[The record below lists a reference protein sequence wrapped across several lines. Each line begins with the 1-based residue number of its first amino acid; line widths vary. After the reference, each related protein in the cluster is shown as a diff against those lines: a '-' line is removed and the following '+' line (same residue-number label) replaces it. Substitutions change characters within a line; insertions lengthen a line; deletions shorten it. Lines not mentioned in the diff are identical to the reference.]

1 MEFINSSINT
11 HSHKWDMG
19 FHKHQTYEISILL
32 EGNAVFQLENA
43 EFFLQEGSV
52 VIIPPNLPHRIF
64 AITSVRWGV
73 IEITVMP
80 KELKKLF
87 YRLTHTEYPRII
99 SLLQI
104 YREQYEVLFRNWL
117 KMISQPLIEEKKV
130 IFTWIEIFL
139 LFLLQHSKTGY
150 VPITIETT
158 ATYIRS
164 NLHQEIRMRDL
175 AILTGFSESNFRRKF
190 KELYGINPKQF
201 QQYYRMAEAKWLLVY
216 TKKSLQIISE
226 QIGFSNIHSFSSWF
240 KQIEGLSPSE
250 WRKNKGELVF

>member
-1 MEFINSSINT
+1 MLINSSINT
-11 HSHKWDMG
+11 HSSRWDMG
-19 FHKHQTYEISILL
+19 FHKHQAYEISILL
-32 EGNAVFQLENA
+32 EGDAVFQFENT
-43 EFFLQEGSV
+43 EYFLQEGNV
-52 VIIPPNLPHRIF
+52 VIIPPNVPHRF
-64 AITSVRWGV
+64 YATTPVRWGV
-73 IEITVMP
+73 IEATFIP

-87 YRLTHTEYPRII
+87 YQLTHTEFPRII
-99 SLLQI
+99 TLLQI

-117 KMISQPLIEEKKV
+117 KMKSQPLIEEKKV
-130 IFTWIEIFL
+130 VCTWVEIFL
-139 LFLLQHSKTGY
+139 LFLLQHSKTSH

-175 AILTGFSESNFRRKF
+175 AILSGFSESNFRRKF
-190 KELYGINPKQF
+190 KDLYGVTPKQF
-201 QQYYRMAEAKWLLVY
+201 HQYYRMAEAKWLLVY

-250 WRKNKGELVF
+250 WRKNKGELVV